1 MIIVMHYREYVKI
14 RSKHEK
20 DLIKIDYDDITKQI
34 CLRTTPKIYE
44 EIKSKVKIIGIKE

>member
-14 RSKHEK
+14 RSEHENN
-20 DLIKIDYDDITKQI
+20 LIIIDYDDFTKQI
-34 CLRTTPKIYE
+34 FLRTTTKIYE